1 MFEKWIE
8 CQSITSA
15 SQSDDKVVIASDTSI
30 YCLVK
35 QDVIMLQSWHFMI
48 SVELFILND
57 EGKKKMGCCHA
68 QHEFPF
74 FLLPLSSRF
83 YWFLIFQHSP
93 HLQVYKVILEMV
105 FKIAPILLIASL
117 NVRIMI
123 VYNQTCNNRRRM
135 TLSHAN
141 NDDSR
146 KFSEERRLMF
156 LLGEN
161 VVLLVSIVKVSLY

>member
-1 MFEKWIE
+1 MRAYE
-8 CQSITSA
+8 C
-15 SQSDDKVVIASDTSI
+15 DTPI

-48 SVELFILND
+48 SSVEPFILND
-57 EGKKKMGCCHA
+57 ERRREEWDVVMLSMS
-68 QHEFPF
+68 FPF
-74 FLLPLSSRF
+74 LPPLSSF
-83 YWFLIFQHSP
+83 LYWFLIFQPSP
-93 HLQVYKVILEMV
+93 HPQVYKVILEIV

-156 LLGEN
+156 LLGEI
-161 VVLLVSIVKVSLY
+161 VVLLVSIVIVFHY

>member
-1 MFEKWIE
+1 MYK
-8 CQSITSA
+8 C
-15 SQSDDKVVIASDTSI
+15 DTSI

-48 SVELFILND
+48 SGEPFVLNHESRREEWNVVILN
-57 EGKKKMGCCHA
+57 MS
-68 QHEFPF
+68 FP
-74 FLLPLSSRF
+74 FLLPFSSCF
-83 YWFLIFQHSP
+83 YWFLIFRPSSNP
-93 HLQVYKVILEMV
+93 QVYKVILEIV

-161 VVLLVSIVKVSLY
+161 VVLLVSIVKVSHY